1 MTPCTGGRGARKL
14 NSPEPSQSV
23 RVPLFEPIGPGMDCR
38 QFLENHASYV
48 DLRCSAIQER
58 AFQQHVESCQ
68 RCARHDTIVRRSL
81 LLVKSLPT
89 IEPSPDFRARLDARL
104 RSVQPE
110 MSAPR
115 LRPPLSAF
123 AAVAAGLVIVAA
135 LAVTVM
141 RADDAIRLAPVV
153 ASLPETEPSQAVT
166 PALVA
171 TVPTG
176 MSVWPAIMAAS
187 QASVHFVAAE
197 LVPER

>member
-1 MTPCTGGRGARKL
+1 MSEPNRTP
-14 NSPEPSQSV
+14 
-23 RVPLFEPIGPGMDCR
+23 MDCR
-38 QFLENHASYV
+38 EFLDNHALFV
-48 DLRCSAIQER
+48 DLRCSAIEER
-58 AFQQHVESCQ
+58 AFQRHASECPK
-68 RCARHDTIVRRSL
+68 CAHHDAMVRRSL

-110 MSAPR
+110 LVAPR
-115 LRPPLSAF
+115 FRPSLSAF
-123 AAVAAGLVIVAA
+123 AAVAAGIVLVAA
-135 LAVTVM
+135 LAAASLRGNGAVIQM
-141 RADDAIRLAPVV
+141 APVV
-153 ASLPETEPSQAVT
+153 ATLPEPEPSQVLT

-197 LVPER
+197 LAPER

>member
-1 MTPCTGGRGARKL
+1 
-14 NSPEPSQSV
+14 
-23 RVPLFEPIGPGMDCR
+23 MDCR
-38 QFLENHASYV
+38 EFLDNHALFI
-48 DLRCSAIQER
+48 DLRCSAIEER
-58 AFQQHVESCQ
+58 AFQQHAAQCPKCSH
-68 RCARHDTIVRRSL
+68 HDAMVRRSL

-110 MSAPR
+110 TVAPR
-115 LRPPLSAF
+115 FRPSLSAF
-123 AAVAAGLVIVAA
+123 AAVAAGIVLVAA
-135 LAVTVM
+135 LAATSI
-141 RADDAIRLAPVV
+141 RGDDSVIRLAPVV
-153 ASLPETEPSQAVT
+153 ATLPEPEPSQALT

-197 LVPER
+197 LGPER

>member
-1 MTPCTGGRGARKL
+1 
-14 NSPEPSQSV
+14 
-23 RVPLFEPIGPGMDCR
+23 MDCR

-48 DLRCSAIQER
+48 DLHCSAIEER
-58 AFQQHVESCQ
+58 EFQRHVTSCPK
-68 RCARHDTIVRRSL
+68 CARHDTLVRRSL

-104 RSVQPE
+104 RTIQPE
-110 MSAPR
+110 LATPR
-115 LRPPLSAF
+115 FRPTLSAF
-123 AAVAAGLVIVAA
+123 AAVAAGLVIAA
-135 LAVTVM
+135 TLAAGAM
-141 RADDAIRLAPVV
+141 RGDDVIRMAPVV
-153 ASLPETEPSQAVT
+153 ATLSENEPSQVMT

-197 LVPER
+197 LAPER

>member
-1 MTPCTGGRGARKL
+1 
-14 NSPEPSQSV
+14 
-23 RVPLFEPIGPGMDCR
+23 MDCR
-38 QFLENHASYV
+38 QFLENHSSYV
-48 DLRCSAIQER
+48 DLRCSAIEER
-58 AFQQHVESCQ
+58 EFQQHLADCQ
-68 RCARHDTIVRRSL
+68 RCARHDTAVRRSL

-89 IEPSPDFRARLDARL
+89 IQPSPDFRARLDARL

-115 LRPPLSAF
+115 FRPSLFRLPLSAF

-135 LAVTVM
+135 LAATM
-141 RADDAIRLAPVV
+141 RGDDVIRMAPVV
-153 ASLPETEPSQAVT
+153 ATLPESEPSQTMT

-197 LVPER
+197 LAPER